1 MIRASVNLGRG
12 QLPQR
17 LWPRVMKWHTL
28 RSSNRKP
35 IGSAAQAAASAQLE
49 AVPGQWYEAILAGH
63 SWIIVYTQM

>member
-17 LWPRVMKWHTL
+17 LRPRVMKWHTL
-28 RSSNRKP
+28 RTSNRKP
-35 IGSAAQAAASAQLE
+35 IGSAAQAAASAQ

-63 SWIIVYTQM
+63 SWIIVYT